1 MPKVSIIVPVYK
13 AEAYLH
19 RCVDSLLA
27 QTFTDFEILLI
38 DDGSPDRSG
47 EICDE
52 YAKKDPRIRVFHK
65 ENGGVSSARNLGIE
79 NMIGE
84 FVSFIDADDELYPN
98 SINALMAEMADDVGS
113 TVGSYQYLVEN
124 QPDAFRLK
132 EETKRV
138 SMEEAILDFYK
149 TNQKDW
155 QRYLW
160 NRLFRTKYI
169 DDYHLRFREDIYFK
183 EDGLFLIQFLTM
195 CKLKVGY
202 TGSFVYKYRINSTSA
217 TAALRKGFNPKLLT
231 NIYAH
236 SEIVKTI
243 KERVSN
249 QEILLVAKV
258 AMFNSYNWVIGYLR
272 DKKQRQTVI
281 NELKPILINS
291 IGLTDYQQL
300 LRKKRVSCVVDAPRL
315 VLCKI
320 LMVVKN
326 KFK

>member
-19 RCVDSLLA
+19 RCVDSILI
-27 QTFTDFEILLI
+27 QTFEDFELILI

-52 YAKKDPRIRVFHK
+52 YAAKDPRIRVFHK

-113 TVGSYQYLVEN
+113 TVGSYQYLVEK

-149 TNQKDW
+149 TNQTH
-155 QRYLW
+155 YLI
-160 NRLFRTKYI
+160 LF
-169 DDYHLRFREDIYFK
+169 
-183 EDGLFLIQFLTM
+183 
-195 CKLKVGY
+195 
-202 TGSFVYKYRINSTSA
+202 
-217 TAALRKGFNPKLLT
+217 
-231 NIYAH
+231 
-236 SEIVKTI
+236 
-243 KERVSN
+243 
-249 QEILLVAKV
+249 
-258 AMFNSYNWVIGYLR
+258 
-272 DKKQRQTVI
+272 
-281 NELKPILINS
+281 
-291 IGLTDYQQL
+291 
-300 LRKKRVSCVVDAPRL
+300 
-315 VLCKI
+315 
-320 LMVVKN
+320 
-326 KFK
+326 